1 MRFDWIRLKT
11 SLYTERRVKR
21 GSKDVMMHFAKLKN
35 YMISEGREGETDA
48 EWQRLLEETPAE
60 EKDFKGPVG
69 SEERVPVSAE
79 DFTLREKVSGSR
91 GERVSGTRAKKNPNA
106 KDYEQYDLATHEGHL
121 RWGDEHFNIGN
132 RTAST
137 SNKFV
142 TAGHEVPQSAA
153 AAEAR
158 QRAWVCVCV
167 CGGPGCTARSRS
179 AFDCC
184 AIYRYPC
191 NGHVA

>member
-1 MRFDWIRLKT
+1 MRFDWISFKS
-11 SLYTERRVKR
+11 SLYTERCVKR
-21 GSKDVMMHFAKLKN
+21 GSKDVMMHFGKFKN
-35 YMISEGREGETDA
+35 FMISEGREGETDA
-48 EWQRLLEETPAE
+48 ERQRLLEETPAE

-69 SEERVPVSAE
+69 SEERVPVSTE
-79 DFTLREKVSGSR
+79 DFTLRENVSGSR

-132 RTAST
+132 KTANA

-142 TAGHEVPQSAA
+142 AAGHEVRQS

-167 CGGPGCTARSRS
+167 WRARLRS
-179 AFDCC
+179 AQSFCF
-184 AIYRYPC
+184 
-191 NGHVA
+191 